1 MVGPDA
7 LIGRDGWVK
16 KMTIKIR
23 FLIATFMLL
32 AFASSATSQQNPAP
46 SKGLIV
52 GGQPN
57 APIRMEVF
65 SCYQCPPCRE
75 FYLETIRPLLKEY
88 ARDNKVCVIY
98 YEFPLKIHNYS
109 RDTARYAVAAHRLGQ
124 NQWQRVSE
132 ALYMDQLQWMG
143 DGKIEPVVARALS
156 AEEMAKVKKFIKDPT
171 IDQIIDQDI
180 AIGNER
186 RIPGTPTFFLYA
198 KGREEKVVG
207 KISYPVLKDYLDRM
221 LK

>member
-1 MVGPDA
+1 MLNLMKKMNLKIRS
-7 LIGRDGWVK
+7 LIG
-16 KMTIKIR
+16 MFI
-23 FLIATFMLL
+23 LL
-32 AFASSATSQQNPAP
+32 AVASSTTGQQNPVP
-46 SKGLIV
+46 SKGGLIV
-52 GGQPN
+52 GGRPE

-88 ARDNKVCVIY
+88 ARDNKVCVVY

-124 NQWQRVSE
+124 DQWQRVSE
-132 ALYMDQLQWMG
+132 ALYMDQSQWMF

-156 AEEMAKVKKFIKDPT
+156 AEEMAKVKEFLKDPSIEQT
-171 IDQIIDQDI
+171 IDQDL
-180 AIGNER
+180 AIGTER

-198 KGREEKVVG
+198 KGRKEKVVG
-207 KISYPVLKDYLDRM
+207 KISYVVLKDYLNRM

>member
-1 MVGPDA
+1 M
-7 LIGRDGWVK
+7 
-16 KMTIKIR
+16 IKIR
-23 FLIATFMLL
+23 VLFLIVMCLL
-32 AFASSATSQQNPAP
+32 AVDSSTIAQENPVK

-52 GGQPN
+52 GGHPN

-88 ARDNKVCVIY
+88 ARDNKVCLIY

-109 RDTARYAVAAHRLGQ
+109 RDTARYAVAAYRLGQ
-124 NQWQRVSE
+124 DYWQRVSE
-132 ALYMDQLQWMG
+132 ALYTKQSQWAR
-143 DGKIEPVVARALS
+143 DGKVEAVVAEVLTP
-156 AEEMAKVKKFIKDPT
+156 EEMAKVKEFLKDPS
-171 IDQIIDQDI
+171 IDQSIDQDI
-180 AIGNER
+180 AVGYER
-186 RIPGTPTFFLYA
+186 KVQGTPTFFLQA

-207 KISYPVLKDYLDRM
+207 RVSYPVLKDRLDQL

>member
-1 MVGPDA
+1 M
-7 LIGRDGWVK
+7 
-16 KMTIKIR
+16 KIR
-23 FLIATFMLL
+23 FQIGLVFIL
-32 AFASSATSQQNPAP
+32 AVASSTIGQQIPK

-88 ARDNKVCVIY
+88 ARDNKVLVIY
-98 YEFPLKIHNYS
+98 YEYPLNIHNHS

-124 NQWQRVSE
+124 DQWQRVSE
-132 ALYMDQLQWMG
+132 ALYMDQPQWMV

-156 AEEMAKVKKFIKDPT
+156 AEEMAKVKKLIKDPS
-171 IDQIIDQDI
+171 IDQTIDQDI
-180 AIGNER
+180 AAGNER
-186 RIPGTPTFFLYA
+186 HIPGTPTFFLYA
-198 KGREEKVVG
+198 KGREQKVVG
-207 KISYPVLKDYLDRM
+207 KISYPVLKDYLDQL